1 MVFVDYLVLALYAL
15 GLFGIALFFTLRV
28 KNTSDMFSAGGE
40 SPWWMSGLSGFMTM
54 FSAGT
59 FVVWGGV
66 AYRYGLVAVSISLC
80 YGVAALLVGWT
91 LAGHWKRLGVESAA
105 EFLSLR
111 FGNSIVQFY
120 VWLQGTLGMFTL
132 GMAIYGLSVIIA
144 ALVTI
149 APDSALAFLGNAE
162 TSQLSVTWLSVI
174 ICTFVV
180 VITFGGG
187 LWAVLMTDVL
197 QFIVLTV
204 SVLFV
209 VPLIIGKAGGVNAFI
224 SETPDGFLLPTA
236 GDFTW
241 WFLLGWVGVH
251 YFKVGGEWA
260 FVQRF
265 TCVKTPK
272 DARKSAYIFG
282 VMYLI
287 SPVFWMLPPMIYRVI
302 SPMPDGIDAAT
313 ANDLGQQAYIRAC
326 QLVLPAGMVG
336 LMVAAMA
343 SATASMATTQL
354 NVYAGALT
362 TEVYQRLR
370 PDATQ
375 REQVTA
381 GRVLTV
387 VLGCFVLAGAIIIPM
402 LGTYTGFILALGS
415 MTTAPLVLPTVWGL
429 FSRKLDI
436 RAVWLVTF
444 LGIAAA
450 VFAKF
455 VLGPSGLLTGAIA
468 GLPETNAFAG
478 AIRGV
483 NDLLAINIRVTDLV
497 VSSTVTFLGLVTAE
511 LLARGETP
519 GWTRVA
525 AHQRVS
531 DQAFA
536 AEAARAQPTPPGTSA
551 AVPANICTGAI
562 ALLGLLMLTLA
573 FFDKNEASVLALFGG
588 LLIALAAA
596 IFFVTRKMFSSGG
609 NATPA

>member
-1 MVFVDYLVLALYAL
+1 MVFADYLVLALYAL
-15 GLFGIALFFTLRV
+15 GLLGIALFFTLRV
-28 KNTSDMFSAGGE
+28 KDTSDMFAAGGQ

-144 ALVTI
+144 ALVPI
-149 APDSALAFLGNAE
+149 APDSAMAFLANAE
-162 TSQLSVTWLSVI
+162 TGHLSVTWLSVI
-174 ICTFVV
+174 ICAFVV
-180 VITFGGG
+180 IITFGGG

-209 VPLIIGKAGGVNAFI
+209 VPLIVGKAGGVNAFI
-224 SETPDGFLLPTA
+224 SETPEGFLLPTA

-265 TCVKTPK
+265 TCVKSPT

-287 SPVFWMLPPMIYRVI
+287 SPVFWMLPPMVYRVI
-302 SPMPDGIDAAT
+302 SPMPEGIDAAT

-362 TEVYQRLR
+362 TEVYKRLR
-370 PDATQ
+370 PGATQ
-375 REQVTA
+375 AQQVTA
-381 GRVLTV
+381 GRILTV
-387 VLGCFVLAGAIIIPM
+387 VLGGFVLAGAIIIPL

-429 FSRKLDI
+429 FSRRLGI
-436 RAVWLVTF
+436 RAVWTVTF
-444 LGIAAA
+444 LGIFAA

-455 VLGPSGLLTGAIA
+455 ILGPSGLVTGLIGEEPSSNPLVQAVVWIN
-468 GLPETNAFAG
+468 G
-478 AIRGV
+478 
-483 NDLLAINIRVTDLV
+483 LLAINIRVTDLV
-497 VSSTVTFLGLVTAE
+497 VSSSVTFLALVAAE
-511 LLARGETP
+511 LLAKGAYP
-519 GWTRVA
+519 GWARVA
-525 AHQRVS
+525 AHQKQSDGARATEAAS
-531 DQAFA
+531 DQPA
-536 AEAARAQPTPPGTSA
+536 APGTSA
-551 AVPANICTGAI
+551 ALPANICGGAI
-562 ALLGLLMLTLA
+562 GLLGLLMLALA
-573 FFDKNEASVLALFGG
+573 AFEQQQAGVLALFGG
-588 LLIALAAA
+588 LMLGLAAVVLV
-596 IFFVTRKMFSSGG
+596 VTKKMFPTR
-609 NATPA
+609 A